1 MITPR
6 QRLPRPVMSALVCV
20 TRLASKASPAYRD
33 RFLAGCLP
41 AGTGAGETGTDFFSL
56 EASEAS
62 AFFDFSD
69 PAAADLAGL
78 AALAVE
84 SLAFAVGSFGADAAG
99 CSWAAGA
106 DAAGF
111 NVANSSFARS
121 QCSVSLPEGYP
132 SSSQSAYA
140 RCLIQSCSESAIFV
154 SIHPK
159 AETTLLGIS
168 SMDFTT
174 EIRLIQI
181 VLAQTTDRTELFEE
195 LRVRD
200 RREETLQCKTTAI
213 LFQTQRAGSM

>member
-1 MITPR
+1 VTGGDIDDVALLADLVDVGAQDDLHDASSVTCSSVTSTSTLSSRSGSTGVGGSRISACGSGRSRSRSRRPPR
-6 QRLPRPVMSALVCV
+6 SPSRFGPRVCV

-84 SLAFAVGSFGADAAG
+84 SFAFAVGSFGADAAG

-106 DAAGF
+106 DAVGF
-111 NVANSSFARS
+111 SVANSSFARS

-140 RCLIQSCSESAIFV
+140 RCLI
-154 SIHPK
+154 
-159 AETTLLGIS
+159 
-168 SMDFTT
+168 
-174 EIRLIQI
+174 
-181 VLAQTTDRTELFEE
+181 
-195 LRVRD
+195 
-200 RREETLQCKTTAI
+200 
-213 LFQTQRAGSM
+213 